1 VPSHSSIID
10 ALASPTLQ
18 PVDTGASVPHPVDHG
33 ASLTSPASVEPS
45 PTTAAAA
52 APPSDPQPGFVA
64 PSSYLRPDGGDS
76 VNAALDVVNSVVNK
90 EMSIADAEQ
99 LEALRKIRAFLRQ
112 RTSNDVL
119 PLSYRLI
126 ILDSALTIK
135 ASLSVMMQQGI
146 VSAPMWDSK
155 TSSFAGMITASDYIN
170 VIQYYLQNPQKVA
183 DIDKMKLRHLSGM
196 LSISY

>member
-1 VPSHSSIID
+1 
-10 ALASPTLQ
+10 
-18 PVDTGASVPHPVDHG
+18 
-33 ASLTSPASVEPS
+33 LTSSAVPPS
-45 PTTAAAA
+45 PTSATTL
-52 APPSDPQPGFVA
+52 PGDPQPGFVA

-76 VNAALDVVNSVVNK
+76 VNAALGVVNSVVNH
-90 EMSIADAEQ
+90 EISIADAEQ

-112 RTSNDVL
+112 RTSSDVL

-135 ASLSVMMQQGI
+135 ASLGVMMQQGI

-196 LSISY
+196 FFANLSLISFF